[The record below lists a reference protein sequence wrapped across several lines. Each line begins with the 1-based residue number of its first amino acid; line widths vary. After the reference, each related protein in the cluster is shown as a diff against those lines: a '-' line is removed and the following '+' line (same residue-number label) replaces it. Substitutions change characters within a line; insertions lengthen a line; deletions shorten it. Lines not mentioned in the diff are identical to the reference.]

1 MLALP
6 LKKNALQTHNQGK
19 IYVHGHRITRTNI
32 ESNSSFDAYARTG
45 EVIES
50 QEIHVI
56 GGIGVAAVIVI
67 SLVTWALLKAYAP
80 VKTTVASTTQTP
92 STQQGT
98 SSTTPVS
105 TTAIVPVATTNA
117 AVDNLQTLL
126 QNDSSDD
133 AATGTALND
142 NQQQVTVPTE

>member
-1 MLALP
+1 MDTESPEPISNPTPALTPTPEPVKSSNRKKYML
-6 LKKNALQTHNQGK
+6 
-19 IYVHGHRITRTNI
+19 
-32 ESNSSFDAYARTG
+32 F
-45 EVIES
+45 
-50 QEIHVI
+50 